1 MKRTKIDKSKL
12 RLNAETLRL
21 LTTENL
27 EQIQGGK
34 CTAGDTSTFGD
45 GNCTNVCGNTNLS
58 YCAMDTQVKGGCIL
72 SAYC

>member
-12 RLNAETLRL
+12 RLNAETLRM
-21 LTTENL
+21 LTPENL

-34 CTAGDTSTFGD
+34 CTAGMTSTFGD
-45 GNCTNVCGNTNLS
+45 GNCTNACHSNPP
-58 YCAMDTQVKGGCIL
+58 YCTADTQILGACAL